1 MCGETHGKMGG
12 KQMTEWERMGT
23 GELYN
28 AGDPE
33 LQNARDRAKRL
44 TWRYN
49 QIDPTDWDGR
59 TELLRELLGHLGED
73 SWIEPPFRC
82 DYGTRISIGDHFFA
96 NYDCI
101 FLDVA
106 PITIGDHV
114 LLAPRVGLY
123 TAGHPLDREVR
134 DAGLEFGRPI
144 VIGDSVWLGG
154 NVVVLPGVTIG
165 PGTVVAAGSVVT
177 RDLPAGV
184 VAAGNPCRVLRSITQ
199 ADRVRWQ
206 QAAEEYRAS
215 CPGNQKE

>member
-1 MCGETHGKMGG
+1 
-12 KQMTEWERMGT
+12 MTQWERMGT

-59 TELLRELLGHLGED
+59 TELLRELLGRLGED

-82 DYGTRISIGDHFFA
+82 DYGTQISIGDHFFA

-114 LLAPRVGLY
+114 MLAPRVGLY

-134 DAGLEFGRPI
+134 DSGLEFGRPI
-144 VIGDSVWLGG
+144 VIGDGVWLGG

-184 VAAGNPCRVLRSITQ
+184 VAAGNPCRVLRPVTQ
-199 ADRVRWQ
+199 ADSARWRR
-206 QAAEEYRAS
+206 AAEEYRAS
-215 CPGNQKE
+215 CPENPEGPNAP